1 MKKVLIIV
9 AAALA
14 ATFSMTSCVE
24 TTESESVTALREAK
38 VALLQAEADQAR
50 YKAMEDSIT
59 AAIKQQASAAELE
72 ALLARY
78 QKELLQYQLEMQQK
92 ENELIGNA
100 NQHVQNLYANYT
112 NAVTEL
118 NTLQENL
125 FKAQLNLSKANADLL
140 DAQTYVAEQTAIQNE
155 AIAKAQAQIEIYN
168 NYSGVD
174 KGEVQK
180 QYDALDQN
188 TKTLLSDMVS
198 KRTLSNQAYQDVK
211 DYIADYYTL
220 RNKNQGY
227 NELET
232 TVVLLKTIDTIRNE
246 YSEFIKE
253 ARQTLSNKIFIVKEN
268 MTVELPADFDYTRTF
283 TNQPNS
289 IDYIVYSLD
298 AEVREALIGVVE
310 DDIDDYINTTLG
322 EEGTAT
328 TAATGLYLDVQIAKT
343 KLDNVNASPNATD
356 DEKKT
361 AQKEYDNALEA
372 LAEGE
377 ATLAEKEAGLE
388 TLNRLLKAYDDGY
401 DAYVAELDAFAKGEL
416 VNAYFQSVI
425 VYEEAYDKHQENENA
440 KNALNKLINKPN
452 IIDVQA
458 LIEEQ
463 EDIIAKAEEDIEN
476 LSLIN
481 NYIGENDDLLNAGDA
496 SKNEVLAQYII
507 DYITGQIAQIEE
519 QIAVQEQIV
528 ADAKAALDAA
538 LTAGDETPAE

>member
-283 TNQPNS
+283 TNQPKS